1 MPESHESSAAAPGEP
16 AKASPQLK
24 FGRFSLDPG
33 ARKLWRDGV
42 RLQLPPRAL
51 DALTYLV
58 DNRHRVVEKDELIA
72 AAWRD
77 VAVTDDSLIHAVS
90 VIRRA
95 LGDDAAHALFIE
107 TIPRHGYRFIAAV
120 EPDGQSVPAS
130 PERITEARPLEVPV
144 VRPRHATRQRY
155 GMAAA
160 AAVLLVIAATTASRS
175 LIDDSASPAVV
186 RIEQGAPP
194 GTAIM
199 SGGVVSLT
207 GRHLAFAAQDESGQT
222 SLWVRALDSAEPRR
236 LPGTEGA
243 SKPFF
248 SPDGESLAFFS
259 RGRLLATDPAGRAV
273 RPNAA
278 ADVTEAGGSWGTAGL
293 VHFADWTTGI

>member
-1 MPESHESSAAAPGEP
+1 M
-16 AKASPQLK
+16 
-24 FGRFSLDPG
+24 
-33 ARKLWRDGV
+33 
-42 RLQLPPRAL
+42 
-51 DALTYLV
+51 

-77 VAVTDDSLIHAVS
+77 VAVTDDSLIHAIS

-95 LGDDAAHALFIE
+95 LGDDAAHASFIE
-107 TIPRHGYRFIAAV
+107 TIPRRGYRFMAAV
-120 EPDGQSVPAS
+120 EPDRRAVPAS

-144 VRPRHATRQRY
+144 VRPAMPHVPAIRH
-155 GMAAA
+155 GGG
-160 AAVLLVIAATTASRS
+160 SRRVAGNRS
-175 LIDDSASPAVV
+175 HARLTEGLIDDSAGAAVV

-194 GTAIM
+194 GTAIV

-259 RGRLLATDPAGRAV
+259 RGRLLATDLAGRAV
-273 RPNAA
+273 RTIAA
-278 ADVTEAGGSWGTAGL
+278 ADVTVSRRQLGLRRTGALRRLADRHLFSPRERRANHATDATESRGARGCPRLAPLPARRQAFPLPGHQPRQHAGGGL
-293 VHFADWTTGI
+293 RR